1 MTPAIVDTS
10 AILAL
15 FDESYPDHSS
25 LARLIRERSW
35 ELIVSPFVV
44 AEADYMLASRLGAAA
59 ADRFHRDVLDGAYRL
74 APWRIEDHAAAVALC
89 RRFGSEYVGI
99 ADAANVVLAATYRT
113 STFFTLDQRHFRALA
128 PLTSEAAFTLLP
140 YDA

>member
-1 MTPAIVDTS
+1 MFWTVPTAW
-10 AILAL
+10 
-15 FDESYPDHSS
+15 
-25 LARLIRERSW
+25 RRGG
-35 ELIVSPFVV
+35 
-44 AEADYMLASRLGAAA
+44 SRITL
-59 ADRFHRDVLDGAYRL
+59 
-74 APWRIEDHAAAVALC
+74 AAVALC